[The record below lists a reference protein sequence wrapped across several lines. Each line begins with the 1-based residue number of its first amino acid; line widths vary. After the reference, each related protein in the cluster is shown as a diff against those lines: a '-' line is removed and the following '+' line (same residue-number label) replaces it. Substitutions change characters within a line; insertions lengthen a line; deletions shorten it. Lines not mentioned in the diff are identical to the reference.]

1 MAKQLMQES
10 SLERCKI
17 SNMKIE
23 LNKIKIKEVVKG
35 YKDSAE
41 EGVIAYDGR
50 LDVRPKYQR
59 EFVYSGKQRDAVIE
73 TVKNGF
79 PLNVMY
85 WVKTDQ
91 GNFEVL
97 DGQQRTISIG
107 QYVNGDFSLN
117 DRFFHNL
124 TDEEQNQILDY
135 ELMIYFCEGTDKER
149 LDWFR
154 IINIAGEKLTE
165 QELRNAVYTGP
176 WLSDAKLKFSK
187 SNCVAYLLSNDGGA
201 LLTGSPI
208 RQEYLE
214 TTLSWINNGK
224 IEDYMAKHQHDE
236 NAQELWEYFL
246 DVIAWVRKT
255 FTNYRREMSGVEWGE
270 LYNEFKDKNL
280 NANKI
285 EEEVK
290 QLMQDDDVTK
300 KSGIY
305 PYVLT
310 RSERYLNIRE
320 FKDKEKR
327 ETYERQKGVC
337 VKCKKHFAIEEM
349 EADHVTPW
357 HEGGK
362 TTSENC
368 QMLCKQDNRTKSGK

>member
-1 MAKQLMQES
+1 
-10 SLERCKI
+10 
-17 SNMKIE
+17 MKIE
-23 LNKIKIKEVVKG
+23 LHKISVREVIAG

-41 EGVIAYDGR
+41 EGVVAYAGK
-50 LDVRPKYQR
+50 LDIRPKYQR
-59 EFVYSGKQRDAVIE
+59 EFVYTGKQRDAVIE
-73 TVKNGF
+73 TIKNNF

-107 QYVNGDFSLN
+107 QYINSDFSLN

-154 IINIAGEKLTE
+154 IINIAGEKLTD

-187 SNCVAYLLSNDGGA
+187 TGCAAYLLANDGGQ
-201 LLTGSPI
+201 LVSGSPI

-214 TTLSWINNGK
+214 AILSWINDGK
-224 IEDYMAKHQHDE
+224 IEDYMAKHQHDSSAE
-236 NAQELWEYFL
+236 ELWNYFQN
-246 DVIAWVRKT
+246 VIAWVRHT
-255 FTNYRREMSGVEWGE
+255 FTNYRREMSSVEWGK
-270 LYNEFKDKNL
+270 LYNEFKDT
-280 NANKI
+280 
-285 EEEVK
+285 K
-290 QLMQDDDVTK
+290 QDPDKLEAEIKELMQDEDVTK

-310 RSERYLNIRE
+310 RQQNYLSIRA
-320 FKDKEKR
+320 FTDRMKR
-327 ETYERQKGVC
+327 EAYERQKGIC
-337 VKCKKHFAIEEM
+337 IKCSEHFDINDM
-349 EADHVTPW
+349 EADHITPW
-357 HEGGK
+357 VEGGK
-362 TTSENC
+362 TTTDNC
-368 QMLCKQDNRTKSGK
+368 QMLCRDDNRRKGKT